1 MTAINLRR
9 ISLLAVAMS
18 AAGPSF
24 AQQCAST
31 STQLT
36 FSEFPVGTTITTQY
50 QNKGVNFP
58 ASQAAQIATD
68 GSNPTS
74 PVLSGTPKFQGPIVA
89 ELVDPSDP
97 TTKLA
102 ATSLSFQAGY
112 FDQVASTVVEFRD
125 INDAVLSTV
134 SNQSTGIVTFTA
146 PAGTHSFRIA
156 DAGGDANGFAID
168 NLQFTA
174 QSGGAL
180 RISTPTKDAEFLLTQ
195 QNLTRSEDVSFAAAG
210 SAATGTVNWTA
221 ELEYD
226 TSTPRS
232 MPGLTS
238 TFTTEGTATHK
249 LYYQSRGGRLK
260 VSASTSA
267 AQACPVEYVYILGS
281 QIPDDTIT
289 TRLVSLY
296 STGPTPRLYTGIA
309 KQESNYRQ
317 FTQTTKYGHAGLWP
331 TESYDGGSHVGLMQ
345 VASSGSTITGSQGV
359 FNAWSWIE
367 NTTSADTLFR
377 EKMRTA
383 ARLYLRMR
391 TAAPG
396 IRELTGPELE
406 NMAVT
411 LYGPGAAAGTEN
423 QYYRAVNTNGA
434 WDWVVNT
441 QNNPAGVA
449 YTNEVRSKIQ

>member
-1 MTAINLRR
+1 MTAINRSR
-9 ISLLAVAMS
+9 ISLLAMTMS
-18 AAGPSF
+18 VAGPGF
-24 AQQCAST
+24 AQQCTST
-31 STQLT
+31 SAQLT

-50 QNKGVNFP
+50 QDKGFNFP
-58 ASQAAQIATD
+58 ASPAAQIASD
-68 GSNPTS
+68 SSNPTS
-74 PVLSGTPKFQGPIVA
+74 PVLSGMPKFQGPIVA
-89 ELVDPSDP
+89 ELVDPSNP
-97 TTKLA
+97 ATKLA

-125 INDAVLSTV
+125 INGAVLSTE

-146 PAGTHSFRIA
+146 PAGTHSFQIA
-156 DAGGDANGFAID
+156 DAGGDQNGFAID

-180 RISTPTKDAEFLLTQ
+180 RISIPNKDAEFVLNQ
-195 QNLTRSEDVSFAAAG
+195 QNQTRSEDISFTAAG
-210 SAATGTVNWTA
+210 SAATGAVNWTA

-238 TFTTEGTATHK
+238 TFTTNGTATHK

-260 VSASTSA
+260 VAASTSA

-296 STGPTPRLYTGIA
+296 ADGPTPRLYTGIA
-309 KQESNYRQ
+309 NQESNYRQ
-317 FTQTTKYGHAGLWP
+317 FTQITKYGHAGLWP

-367 NTTSADTLFR
+367 NTASADTLFR

-383 ARLYLRMR
+383 VRLYRRMR

-396 IRELTGPELE
+396 IRELTGVELE
-406 NMAVT
+406 SMAIT
-411 LYGPGAAAGTEN
+411 LYGPGAASGLEN
-423 QYYRAVNTNGA
+423 QYYRAVNTDGSWN
-434 WDWVVNT
+434 WVVNT
-441 QNNPAGVA
+441 QNNPTGVN